1 MRCDDLLRQTSA
13 LPLSQSSAAM
23 CAFKASDARD
33 RIFATL
39 RLAVIQQT
47 SIQPPVAD
55 YSLTVQEVY
64 TNAARYFI
72 DVYKG
77 PELWGVG
84 NRHSTKT
91 IPGLPSWAP
100 DFTRR
105 WDMQEN
111 PLLESVPAFASFIQ
125 ARPTTTPTSLYV
137 DAYMMDKIFSRIS
150 ITRETDAYSIVKSMA
165 QALARCGRR
174 VYEGRGASGKKGEIG
189 REKKSSRSKA
199 MVFRRPKRVNT
210 KRLPDTTDEDTEE
223 DNKAQT
229 NGQALLT
236 AIFTQNGV
244 SAEEHAEAAAFL
256 AWKLSTDK
264 DIPKSARKPPVYL
277 QSLVAAWETRS
288 QARKDFDLTIC
299 QKMEGRLRYDAD
311 LVYTEKGNFGLTNKG
326 EAEEGMAIALVG
338 GSRYLTL
345 LRERKD
351 DSQERWYEYVDRV
364 FMDHLDGNIKTLD
377 QIDKNAIIE
386 RLEIR

>member
-1 MRCDDLLRQTSA
+1 
-13 LPLSQSSAAM
+13 
-23 CAFKASDARD
+23 
-33 RIFATL
+33 
-39 RLAVIQQT
+39 
-47 SIQPPVAD
+47 
-55 YSLTVQEVY
+55 
-64 TNAARYFI
+64 
-72 DVYKG
+72 
-77 PELWGVG
+77 
-84 NRHSTKT
+84 
-91 IPGLPSWAP
+91 
-100 DFTRR
+100 
-105 WDMQEN
+105 
-111 PLLESVPAFASFIQ
+111 
-125 ARPTTTPTSLYV
+125 
-137 DAYMMDKIFSRIS
+137 
-150 ITRETDAYSIVKSMA
+150 
-165 QALARCGRR
+165 
-174 VYEGRGASGKKGEIG
+174 
-189 REKKSSRSKA
+189 

-351 DSQERWYEYVDRV
+351 DSQERWYEKVGDPLRGGY
-364 FMDHLDGNIKTLD
+364 HTLY
-377 QIDKNAIIE
+377 
-386 RLEIR
+386 